1 MIDFNNPNTFPKELR
16 NWGTEF
22 EKMILRRVNTDNIE
36 EWWQIE
42 HQLQDIRIDESKL
55 VTDFVKDNMDTEI
68 AVCHCTRI
76 LDEDEY
82 WKNGLTTAGGENNA
96 GEKRLRKLLV
106 DIGLDDNKIEEVFS
120 HIHYLWNR
128 DKQSRTK
135 SVHFFVDKSQVY
147 KNDQLNN
154 FAINLGGEILRWS
167 LEAMGKELYKEEPY
181 KRLWIMGTPSVITF
195 KVKLG
200 DIHEIYLNS
209 LIAEIVKY
217 NITKDLFGFEYEF
230 EFTGMTVGDVPPQNI
245 LRIEEIKDYIQMQ
258 EKYPDYE
265 GFYDELKS

>member
-1 MIDFNNPNTFPKELR
+1 MIDFDNPNTFPKELR
-16 NWGTEF
+16 NWGIEF

-36 EWWQIE
+36 AGWLIE
-42 HQLQDIRIDESKL
+42 HQLQNIRIGESKL
-55 VTDFVKDNMDTEI
+55 VTDFVKENMDIEI
-68 AVCHCTRI
+68 VVCHCTRI
-76 LDEDEY
+76 LDENEY
-82 WKNGLTTAGGENNA
+82 WKQGLVTAGGKNNA

-106 DIGLDDNKIEEVFS
+106 DIGLDDDKIEEVFS
-120 HIHYLWNR
+120 HAYYFWKR

-147 KNDQLNN
+147 RDDQLNH

-167 LEAMGKELYKEEPY
+167 LKAIDRELYKEEPY
-181 KRLWIMGTPSVITF
+181 KRLWIMGIPSVITF

-200 DIHEIYLNS
+200 DIHETYRNR

-217 NITKDLFGFEYEF
+217 NIMKDLFGFGYEF
-230 EFTGMTVGDVPPQNI
+230 DFTGMTVGDVPPQNI
-245 LRIEEIKDYIQMQ
+245 LSIEEIRDYIQMQ
-258 EKYPDYE
+258 EKYPDYK

>member
-1 MIDFNNPNTFPKELR
+1 
-16 NWGTEF
+16 
-22 EKMILRRVNTDNIE
+22 
-36 EWWQIE
+36 
-42 HQLQDIRIDESKL
+42 
-55 VTDFVKDNMDTEI
+55 
-68 AVCHCTRI
+68 
-76 LDEDEY
+76 
-82 WKNGLTTAGGENNA
+82 
-96 GEKRLRKLLV
+96 
-106 DIGLDDNKIEEVFS
+106 
-120 HIHYLWNR
+120 
-128 DKQSRTK
+128 
-135 SVHFFVDKSQVY
+135 
-147 KNDQLNN
+147 
-154 FAINLGGEILRWS
+154 
-167 LEAMGKELYKEEPY
+167 
-181 KRLWIMGTPSVITF
+181 MGTPSVITF